1 MKKKM
6 AIISIIIFFSFFSAT
21 SNESFII
28 NVEALIPFLFTLSGL
43 CLTAYTFI
51 YTPISEILKK
61 ESMNSDESK
70 KKLKKLL
77 SSFEEDMLL
86 IFFLTILMIII
97 DFLKIM
103 EIPLLK
109 NEFNIDLGI
118 IKIVSLKNYIFNL
131 IISISACFSFYS
143 LYDLMQATFKIL
155 RKSFDK

>member
-1 MKKKM
+1 MKKKIT
-6 AIISIIIFFSFFSAT
+6 IISIIVFFSFFTAT
-21 SNESFII
+21 SNELFVI
-28 NVEALIPFLFTLSGL
+28 NVEALIPFLFTLLGL

-51 YTPISEILKK
+51 YAPISEILKK
-61 ESMNSDESK
+61 ESMNNDESK
-70 KKLKKLL
+70 KRLQKLL
-77 SSFEEDMLL
+77 TSFEEDMLL

-97 DFLKIM
+97 DFLMIM
-103 EIPLLK
+103 DIPLLK

-118 IKIVSLKNYIFNL
+118 IEIVSLKNYIFNF

>member
-28 NVEALIPFLFTLSGL
+28 NVEALIPFLFTLLGL

-70 KKLKKLL
+70 KKLQKLL